1 MIVSYLGQI
10 RDKIKLILIDAAILA
25 VVPILAMLLRY
36 EGAIPAAD
44 YLTFRSCLPWM
55 VLINIGIFYFYG
67 LYHRIWHYA
76 RIRDLIAIVGA
87 VTLAQALIFIVT
99 LMAEI
104 PVPRSVIIL
113 TWLLSISAIG
123 AIRLMFKINLDM
135 VTESKGDK
143 ENLVIAGA
151 GDAGA

>member
-1 MIVSYLGQI
+1 MSYLGQI
-10 RDKIKLILIDAAILA
+10 RDKVKLILIDAVILA

-36 EGAIPAAD
+36 EGAIPEAG

-55 VLINIGIFYFYG
+55 VLINIAIFYFYG

-123 AIRLMFKINLDM
+123 AVRLMFKINLDM

-143 ENLVIAGA
+143 ENGIVGA
-151 GDAGA
+151 